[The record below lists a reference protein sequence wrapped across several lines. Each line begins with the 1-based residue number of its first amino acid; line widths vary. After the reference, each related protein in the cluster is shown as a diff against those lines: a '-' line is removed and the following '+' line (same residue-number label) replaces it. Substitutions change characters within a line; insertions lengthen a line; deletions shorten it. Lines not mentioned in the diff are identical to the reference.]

1 MYNIISKNIVNML
14 FTTTLLLS
22 MFIGVSAQNL
32 CTPSSDTPQ
41 CAIQFNGNYINC
53 YCVVDPISKTVTRRV
68 VLNQSADDLNLC
80 ANSNQN
86 TFCCPFNF
94 LDRSNTFVYNGFV
107 YDRMCKSL
115 GIYTPPPPSQ
125 LSTTNIEAFVTLLVT
140 PASPSS
146 TITTPPTITSTV
158 VSTQIVPTTTT
169 LISTQI
175 VPTTTTL
182 ISTLTQIIPTITTII
197 VPTITT
203 FTETVYPTPT
213 VNQAIGIIPTP
224 LPTVTKTVT
233 KTVIRTRIYRTTIK

>member
-140 PASPSS
+140 PVSPTIDIP

-158 VSTQIVPTTTT
+158 V
-169 LISTQI
+169 STQI